1 MFNLWINKTDDFLC
15 LNVRNVFENL
25 EDTYKNKDK
34 KINLIQE
41 LQHLELDPFVST
53 KHNSSSF
60 ERTVKFKLK
69 AIVGIFFVLL
79 PLISFLV
86 LFHFAGIEYSYAF
99 VATFGVA
106 IFASTRMDKIAAR
119 YSNFRHSLI

>member
-1 MFNLWINKTDDFLC
+1 MFNLWLNKTDDFLC
-15 LNVRNVFENL
+15 LNVRNIFENL
-25 EDTYKNKDK
+25 EDTYQDKNKE
-34 KINLIQE
+34 INLIQE
-41 LQHLELDPFVST
+41 LQHLELDPFVSI
-53 KHNSSSF
+53 KNNSSSF

-79 PLISFLV
+79 PLISFLI
-86 LFHFAGIEYSYAF
+86 LFNFAGIDYSYAF

-119 YSNFRHSLI
+119 YSDFRHSLI